1 MKRILIGLFVFVN
14 IAIAQTQNEIES
26 EIKRFS
32 QNIGFIKMDKKQNLK
47 KEFSFCDEFLDVHWF
62 DKKIN
67 KPQRGYLE
75 YTYFEPKY
83 NEKLKEYVLSDK
95 KITVTELVEVQEDG
109 NLKYY
114 GLYFLQKAFPNNWK
128 EIAQEV
134 NITGNNKQFTFHYE
148 SKKYEVSGFR
158 FLIADHYMNICVVK
172 PDKTAL
178 FYEMKFANKV
188 LNDEEQDRLITK
200 IKADGIEL
208 EKNTLNNF
216 IPLDINNDGIND
228 LLHINL
234 PYIVFSDKKKYI
246 PTIRNDIWINGD
258 NFFQY
263 QYFNEKRICNLLFGS
278 QYSEYYSYDGKY
290 LYRKQRETT
299 CNLTQ
304 LTKEIEE

>member
-1 MKRILIGLFVFVN
+1 MKRILIVLFVFVN
-14 IAIAQTQNEIES
+14 IVIAQTQNEIER

-32 QNIGFIKMDKKQNLK
+32 QNIGFVQMEKKQNLK

-67 KPQRGYLE
+67 KPQRGYVE

-83 NEKLKEYVLSDK
+83 DEKLKEYVLSNK

-134 NITGNNKQFTFHYE
+134 SIIGNNKQFTFHYE
-148 SKKYEVSGFR
+148 TKKYEVSGFR
-158 FLIADHYMNICVVK
+158 FLIADHYLNICVVK

-188 LNDEEQDRLITK
+188 LND
-200 IKADGIEL
+200 
-208 EKNTLNNF
+208 
-216 IPLDINNDGIND
+216 
-228 LLHINL
+228 
-234 PYIVFSDKKKYI
+234 
-246 PTIRNDIWINGD
+246 
-258 NFFQY
+258 
-263 QYFNEKRICNLLFGS
+263 
-278 QYSEYYSYDGKY
+278 
-290 LYRKQRETT
+290 
-299 CNLTQ
+299 
-304 LTKEIEE
+304 

>member
-1 MKRILIGLFVFVN
+1 MKKILIGLFVFVN
-14 IAIAQTQNEIES
+14 ITIAQTQNEIEN

-32 QNIGFIKMDKKQNLK
+32 QNIGFIEMEKKQNLK
-47 KEFSFCDEFLDVHWF
+47 KQFSFCDEFLDVHWF

-67 KPQRGYLE
+67 KPQRGYIE

-83 NEKLKEYVLSDK
+83 DEKLKEYVLSNK
-95 KITVTELVEVQEDG
+95 KTTVTELVEIQEDG

-134 NITGNNKQFTFHYE
+134 SITGNNKQFTFHYE
-148 SKKYEVSGFR
+148 SKKYEVSRFR
-158 FLIADHYMNICVVK
+158 FLIADHYLNICVVK

-178 FYEMKFANKV
+178 FYEVKFANKV
-188 LNDEEQDRLITK
+188 LNDEEQGKLITK

-216 IPLDINNDGIND
+216 IPLDINNDGIID
-228 LLHINL
+228 LQSKNNPGSIYSKKNKYVKAYREKYGSLMKN
-234 PYIVFSDKKKYI
+234 YVFSTKRCEVSLNENYFLENKKELFFK
-246 PTIRNDIWINGD
+246 DIS
-258 NFFQY
+258 
-263 QYFNEKRICNLLFGS
+263 FNK
-278 QYSEYYSYDGKY
+278 D
-290 LYRKQRETT
+290 ETT

-304 LTKEIEE
+304 LTKEIGED

>member
-1 MKRILIGLFVFVN
+1 MKKILIGLFVFVN
-14 IAIAQTQNEIES
+14 ITIAQTQNEIEN

-32 QNIGFIKMDKKQNLK
+32 QNIGFIEMEKKQNLK

-83 NEKLKEYVLSDK
+83 DEKLKEYVLSNK

-158 FLIADHYMNICVVK
+158 FLIADHYLNICVVK

-178 FYEMKFANKV
+178 FYEVKFANKV
-188 LNDEEQDRLITK
+188 LNDEEQGKLITK

-216 IPLDINNDGIND
+216 IPLDINNDGIID
-228 LLHINL
+228 LQSKNNPGSIYSKKNKYVKAYREKYGSLMKN
-234 PYIVFSDKKKYI
+234 YVFSTKRCEVSLNENYFLENKKELFFK
-246 PTIRNDIWINGD
+246 DIS
-258 NFFQY
+258 
-263 QYFNEKRICNLLFGS
+263 FNK
-278 QYSEYYSYDGKY
+278 D
-290 LYRKQRETT
+290 ETT
-299 CNLTQ
+299 YNLTQ
-304 LTKEIEE
+304 LTKEIGED